1 MSLSSR
7 LGGVVKID
15 GGGGSEGGG
24 WEAKVRTRSRW
35 WWIREGVWIIR
46 RGAWRLFRCLS
57 HFALLNLSS
66 FSRRRLFGS
75 DYPVRKGWEMPPL
88 SVFLSMQL
96 RYRKITPPV
105 PARIAESSPC
115 R

>member
-1 MSLSSR
+1 MVVDQRGCVDYQARCLETLSLSFS
-7 LGGVVKID
+7 L
-15 GGGGSEGGG
+15 
-24 WEAKVRTRSRW
+24 RS
-35 WWIREGVWIIR
+35 
-46 RGAWRLFRCLS
+46 AQ
-57 HFALLNLSS
+57 SS

-96 RYRKITPPV
+96 RYRNITPLV